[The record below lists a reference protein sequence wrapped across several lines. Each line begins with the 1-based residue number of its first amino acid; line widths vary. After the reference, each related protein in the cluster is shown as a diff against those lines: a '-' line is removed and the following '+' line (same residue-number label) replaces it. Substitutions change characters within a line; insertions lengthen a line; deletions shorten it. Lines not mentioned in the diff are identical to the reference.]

1 MTHTNHLF
9 IAIGAVAV
17 IAALGLF
24 GLPVG
29 RYAPFALI
37 LLVCPVMMFLMMRRM
52 AHGSASGHGGHQG
65 LPASGRRAG
74 RPVTADRP

>member
-29 RYAPFALI
+29 R
-37 LLVCPVMMFLMMRRM
+37 
-52 AHGSASGHGGHQG
+52 
-65 LPASGRRAG
+65 
-74 RPVTADRP
+74 